1 MDLEQIKVTVLAFVE
16 ANQTYAPFIVGLLAF
31 CESLAVL
38 SLLVPATVLLI
49 GIGALIGATG
59 LEFWPV
65 WLGAAV
71 GAVLGDSVSYA
82 LGRYFKHGALTTWP
96 LSKNPGMVERGRAFF
111 GKWGAWG
118 LFIGRFFGPLRA
130 VVPLIAGVFVMP
142 IFLFQMVNVASAMV
156 WSFVMLAPGAGL
168 MQAVW

>member
-1 MDLEQIKVTVLAFVE
+1 MELEQIKLAVLTVVE
-16 ANQTYAPFIVGLLAF
+16 ANQAYAPLIVGLLAF

-38 SLLVPATVLLI
+38 SLVVPATFLLV

-59 LEFWPV
+59 IEFWPV
-65 WLGAAV
+65 WLAAAV
-71 GAVLGDSVSYA
+71 GAILGDSVSYA
-82 LGRYFKHGALTTWP
+82 LGRYFKHGALTIWP

-130 VVPLIAGVFVMP
+130 VVPLIAGIFVMP
-142 IFLFQMVNVASAMV
+142 MFLFQMVNVASAMV
-156 WSFVMLAPGAGL
+156 WAFVMLAPGAGL
-168 MQAVW
+168 MQAVR